1 MRGYDYH
8 SMAAPRLLL
17 GVVLHILIDK
27 SIMLLL
33 EAVPPTTTDFDRIFV
48 ENIFDAVEAET

>member
-1 MRGYDYH
+1 
-8 SMAAPRLLL
+8 MAAPRLLL
-17 GVVLHILIDK
+17 CIIFYVLVNK

>member
-1 MRGYDYH
+1 
-8 SMAAPRLLL
+8 
-17 GVVLHILIDK
+17 
-27 SIMLLL
+27 MLLL